1 MLDVYLTV
9 DTECSMGGAWDSP
22 TREPVGPD
30 RAILGRTGPHRYG
43 TPLIMDLL
51 EEHALRATFFVEV
64 FAGAVVGDA
73 ALAGAYREIIRRG
86 HDAQLHLHPVF
97 RYYAGRK
104 RGLPGWEPPPAH
116 MDWIGSHSPLAQLEL
131 LREGVA
137 AFELLV
143 GRKPIAFRAG
153 NYAADDATLAALDQV
168 GIRYDSSFNAAY
180 LGRSCLI
187 TKEAAT
193 NSPWRVGSVWE
204 MPLTV
209 FATGVGSLAGVK
221 PLEISAVSFREIT
234 SVLEQAERL
243 GMGGVNMI
251 LHSFSLFKKSDAQFS
266 RIRPDRLLIWRL
278 RRLCAYLGAHR
289 DRFRV
294 VTFSDLREP
303 RVDAP
308 GTPLPRMGLFR
319 PATRRLVQDLNRP
332 YWT

>member
-30 RAILGRTGPHRYG
+30 RAILGRTGARRYG

-51 EEHALRATFFVEV
+51 EEHDLRATFFVEV
-64 FAGAVVGDA
+64 FASAVVGDT
-73 ALAGAYREIIRRG
+73 ALADAYREIIRRG

-104 RGLPGWEPPPAH
+104 RGLPGAEPPPAH
-116 MDWIGSHSPLAQLEL
+116 MDQIGSHSPLAQLEL

-137 AFELLV
+137 IFERLV
-143 GRKPIAFRAG
+143 ERKPVAFRAG
-153 NYAADDATLAALDQV
+153 NYSADHATLAALDEV

-187 TKEAAT
+187 TGVEAT
-193 NSPWRVGSVWE
+193 NSPWRVGSLWE
-204 MPLTV
+204 VPLTV
-209 FATGVGSLAGVK
+209 FATGVGPLSGLK
-221 PLEISAVSFREIT
+221 PLEIGAVSFLEIK

-243 GMGGVNMI
+243 GMGCVTMI
-251 LHSFSLFKKSDAQFS
+251 LHSFSLFKKSDSQFS
-266 RIRPDRLLIWRL
+266 RIRPDHLLI
-278 RRLCAYLGAHR
+278 RRLKRLCGYLGAHR

-294 VTFSDLREP
+294 LTFSDLPEP
-303 RVDAP
+303 RVDVP
-308 GTPLPRMGLFR
+308 GTSPPRMGLLL
-319 PATRRLVQDLNRP
+319 PATRRFIQGLNRL
-332 YWT
+332 YWP